1 MRIGRG
7 LKTTVTPQC
16 GQMYEPGRDIMT
28 SERSFFEIVKE
39 RSAKITS
46 ALNALELAEQSL
58 EKTKTAAAVRGDGGL
73 IDVRDLALNVI
84 TAKKHLDEALAFLI
98 ESQLDD
104 QEKVV
109 S

>member
-1 MRIGRG
+1 MTRT
-7 LKTTVTPQC
+7 K
-16 GQMYEPGRDIMT
+16 RD
-28 SERSFFEIVKE
+28 FFEIVKE

-58 EKTKTAAAVRGDGGL
+58 EKTKHAAAVRGDGGL
-73 IDVRDLALNVI
+73 IDVRDLALSVI
-84 TAKKHLDEALAFLI
+84 AAKKHLDEALAFLI

-104 QEKVV
+104 QEKVI

>member
-1 MRIGRG
+1 MT
-7 LKTTVTPQC
+7 KTK
-16 GQMYEPGRDIMT
+16 RD
-28 SERSFFEIVKE
+28 FFEIVKE

-73 IDVRDLALNVI
+73 IDVTDLALNVI

-98 ESQLDD
+98 ESQLDEE
-104 QEKVV
+104 EKVV
-109 S
+109 L

>member
-1 MRIGRG
+1 
-7 LKTTVTPQC
+7 
-16 GQMYEPGRDIMT
+16 MT

-58 EKTKTAAAVRGDGGL
+58 EKTKHAAAVRGDGG
-73 IDVRDLALNVI
+73 VI

-104 QEKVV
+104 QEKVI

>member
-1 MRIGRG
+1 MYSGRNMT
-7 LKTTVTPQC
+7 KTK
-16 GQMYEPGRDIMT
+16 RD
-28 SERSFFEIVKE
+28 FFEIVKE

-46 ALNALELAEQSL
+46 ALNALELAERNL

-98 ESQLDD
+98 ESQLD
-104 QEKVV
+104 QEEKLIL
-109 S
+109 

>member
-1 MRIGRG
+1 MYSGRNMT
-7 LKTTVTPQC
+7 KTK
-16 GQMYEPGRDIMT
+16 RA
-28 SERSFFEIVKE
+28 FFEIVKE

-84 TAKKHLDEALAFLI
+84 TAKKHLDEALEFLI
-98 ESQLDD
+98 ESQLDEE
-104 QEKVV
+104 EKVV
-109 S
+109 L

>member
-1 MRIGRG
+1 
-7 LKTTVTPQC
+7 
-16 GQMYEPGRDIMT
+16 MT

-73 IDVRDLALNVI
+73 IDIRDVI

-98 ESQLDD
+98 ESQLDEE
-104 QEKVV
+104 EKVV